1 MACARCGDEADD
13 PSRGYDYCEDCR
25 DLFNTVQEDGV
36 FCMRHSNR
44 TGGGRHAYVVNHPG
58 GSRVCDSQTE
68 GLANAVDL
76 MDRHDCRGVFAFP
89 PNGSRWLV
97 DEYLSAHPGIA
108 SDVRSYRKKHIAA
121 DDGGLIDRVAAVL
134 TR

>member
-1 MACARCGDEADD
+1 MTAADVDDARA
-13 PSRGYDYCEDCR
+13 
-25 DLFNTVQEDGV
+25 L
-36 FCMRHSNR
+36 
-44 TGGGRHAYVVNHPG
+44 AA
-58 GSRVCDSQTE
+58 E

-76 MDRHDCRGVFAFP
+76 MDRHDCRGVFDLP

-121 DDGGLIDRVAAVL
+121 DDGGLIGRVAALL